1 MSTVLIVGGTGPTG
15 FALVER
21 LVARGDQ
28 VTIVH
33 TGAHEVPFSGPVEH
47 LHTDPNVLADLT
59 QALTSRVF
67 DYAISTSGK
76 LRHVVR
82 TLDGAVGR
90 LIAVTGL
97 PAYAGWLVV
106 PGEPGYPVPL
116 REDDP
121 PIRPLSDSRH
131 DLLTS
136 RVQAGE
142 RAVLDTSARGGFQAA
157 IVRYTMV
164 YGPYAYV
171 PFEWYFV
178 RRVLDGRR
186 RLALEADGLML
197 PQRGYAENLAA
208 AILLLLEHPD
218 AVGRV
223 FNVGDEQVLSVRAIA
238 DTVASALG
246 HRFEPVSV
254 PLRHTPCRNPFSLRQ
269 NTLLDLSSLRT
280 LGYRDAVPVVEATRR
295 AALWLADHPIAVG
308 SAEELTLGE
317 RAFDYAAEDRAIEIF
332 GKAQEDYFALAG
344 AGVTA

>member
-15 FALVER
+15 YALVER
-21 LVARGDQ
+21 LLARGDR
-28 VTIVH
+28 VTVLH

-47 LHTDPNVLADLT
+47 VHTDPNGLPELTEALA
-59 QALTSRVF
+59 SRVF
-67 DYAISTSGK
+67 DFAISTSGK
-76 LRHVVR
+76 LRHVVSC
-82 TLDGAVGR
+82 LDGAVGR

-97 PAYAGWLVV
+97 PAYTGWLVP

-116 REDDP
+116 RENDP
-121 PIRPLSDSRH
+121 PIRQLGDSRH
-131 DLLTS
+131 DLLTG

-142 RAVLDTSARGGFQAA
+142 RDVLDTSARGGFEAA

-178 RRVLDGRR
+178 RRALDGRR

-208 AILLLLEHPD
+208 AILLLLDHPD
-218 AVGRV
+218 ATGRV

-246 HRFEPVSV
+246 HRFEPVPV
-254 PLRHTPCRNPFSLRQ
+254 PLRHSPCRNPFSLRQ
-269 NTLLDLSSLRT
+269 NTLLDLSSLRA
-280 LGYRDAVPVVEATRR
+280 LGYRDALPVVEATRR
-295 AALWLADHPIAVG
+295 TAVWMAENPLAAG
-308 SAEELTLGE
+308 SDEELALGE
-317 RAFDYAAEDRAIEIF
+317 HAFDYAAEDRAIDVF
-332 GKAQEDYFALAG
+332 GSAEGDYLAMV
-344 AGVTA
+344 ATGVLQ